1 MLVEGTMIITWLGA
15 GAAVGS
21 LLTYRLA
28 SGVMGQEK
36 DQQLKSY
43 KVENEALGRTNLI
56 YRERIDQLENA
67 LFSNEK
73 FLEMT
78 GEIDFLRSSNFKLR
92 SRLRDLECLVA
103 AEKKKASRE
112 QVEKLENTVRNLK
125 HRIEKES
132 RSIPALVPA
141 TLELLPA
148 KKEVAVTGE
157 SGPEGAEAD
166 NGKERKWSAI
176 LKARRIT

>member
-1 MLVEGTMIITWLGA
+1 MIITWLGA

-28 SGVMGQEK
+28 NGMMGQEK
-36 DQQLKSY
+36 DQQLKAY

-56 YRERIDQLENA
+56 YRERIEQLESA

-78 GEIDFLRSSNFKLR
+78 GEIDLLRSSNFKLR
-92 SRLRDLECLVA
+92 SRLRDLECLVV
-103 AEKKKASRE
+103 AEKKKTSRE
-112 QVEKLENTVRNLK
+112 QVERLENTVRDLR
-125 HRIEKES
+125 HRIENET
-132 RSIPALVPA
+132 RPAFAALTPV

-148 KKEVAVTGE
+148 KKEIAVTMEPGPSGE
-157 SGPEGAEAD
+157 DAD
-166 NGKERKWSAI
+166 QGKEKKWSTI
-176 LKARRIT
+176 IKARRIT

>member
-1 MLVEGTMIITWLGA
+1 MIITCLGA

-28 SGVMGQEK
+28 NGIMGQEK
-36 DQQLKSY
+36 DQKI
-43 KVENEALGRTNLI
+43 KACIVENEALSRTNLI
-56 YRERIDQLENA
+56 YRERIEQLENA

-78 GEIDFLRSSNFKLR
+78 GEIEFLRSSNFKLR

-112 QVEKLENTVRNLK
+112 QVEKLESTVRDLK
-125 HRIEKES
+125 HKIENVS
-132 RSIPALVPA
+132 RSGIPVLVPA
-141 TLELLPA
+141 PFELLPA
-148 KKEVAVTGE
+148 KKEIAAARE
-157 SGPEGAEAD
+157 PEPA
-166 NGKERKWSAI
+166 GKDAGQGRERKWSTI
-176 LKARRIT
+176 IKARRIT